1 MGFLDFIAKPLGQ
14 FLFFI
19 YNTVAIQNY
28 GLALII
34 FTLIIRAA
42 MLPLTVKQY
51 RSTAK
56 MQEVQPQIQEIQ
68 KRYKNDKEKL
78 NQELMKVYAD
88 NKVNPAGGCAPL
100 LIQMPIFLSLWQVIS
115 KPVTYMLG
123 KTQAEISAL
132 FSQVPISDRI
142 TGYDELSIV
151 VFKKLLDMD
160 FLGLQLGLV
169 PKYDFGHLF
178 NNPRSGQYLALLI
191 MPILATVTTFLSS
204 KLAMSKSATSQN
216 DTNAAMTN
224 SMMYIAPIMTL
235 VFSFQFPA
243 GLSLYWIAGNLVQ
256 IAQQMYINKHV
267 LKKKEVVSK

>member
-19 YNTVAIQNY
+19 YNTVAFQYY

-56 MQEVQPQIQEIQ
+56 MPEVQPQIQEIQ

-78 NQELMKVYAD
+78 NQELMKVYSE

-115 KPVTYMLG
+115 RPMYFMLS
-123 KTQAEISAL
+123 KSQAEIDAL
-132 FSQVPISDRI
+132 LSQIPMAERI
-142 TGYDELSIV
+142 PQYNELSIV
-151 VFKKLLDMD
+151 VYNKLLNMN
-160 FLGLQLGLV
+160 FLGLNLGLV
-169 PKYDFGHLF
+169 PHYDLAHLF

-191 MPILATVTTFLSS
+191 IPITATITTYLSS
-204 KLAMSKSATSQN
+204 KLAMPKTTGKN

-224 SMMYIAPIMTL
+224 SMMYIAPLMTL
-235 VFSFQFPA
+235 IFSFQFPA
-243 GLSLYWIAGNLVQ
+243 GLGLYWLTGNLVQ